1 MQVASDTCTP
11 TACFLHVLCT
21 LFGSDPWEV
30 SSGWLVGG
38 DRVRWAVGGDWWEV
52 TVGRWA
58 VEDDCWEVT
67 NGRREVTGGRWEV
80 GDGR

>member
-11 TACFLHVLCT
+11 ATCFLHVLRT

-30 SSGWLVGG
+30 SSGWLWEVTG
-38 DRVRWAVGGDWWEV
+38 VTWAVGGDCWAMGG
-52 TVGRWA
+52 GRWA

-67 NGRREVTGGRWEV
+67 NGRREVGG
-80 GDGR
+80 G